1 MNKEDLP
8 TIRELDFVTGRKNFQ
23 LKLDADIMSLIKILA
38 NLKGDSV
45 TNLVNDILRS
55 FVDRNQDVLN
65 DFKSAAMSTYD
76 KIEW

>member
-8 TIRELDFVTGRKNFQ
+8 AIRELDFVTGRKNFQ

-38 NLKGDSV
+38 SLKGDSV
-45 TNLVNDILRS
+45 NHLVNDILRS

>member
-8 TIRELDFVTGRKNFQ
+8 AIRELDFVTGRKNFQ
-23 LKLDADIMSLIKILA
+23 LKLDADIMMLIKILA

-45 TNLVNDILRS
+45 NNLVNDILRS